1 MEGGAADVHVCV
13 CLVEAIGGRGLQL
26 LVDSNMS
33 VDMGQ
38 LRELVDEVLTE
49 HVALMLGHREAPD
62 HRWGPGL
69 KSPGPDL
76 GLGAHLKV
84 SQFRGK
90 VRFQMFG
97 PPESAAASVPDGSV
111 ATGCYTSTHPSSQPN
126 ISQQG
131 DPASANSPA
140 V

>member
-1 MEGGAADVHVCV
+1 MFMCV

-26 LVDSNMS
+26 LVDSSMS

-76 GLGAHLKV
+76 GLGTHLKV
-84 SQFRGK
+84 SQLRG
-90 VRFQMFG
+90 
-97 PPESAAASVPDGSV
+97 STVPNV
-111 ATGCYTSTHPSSQPN
+111 WSS
-126 ISQQG
+126 
-131 DPASANSPA
+131 
-140 V
+140 